1 MISPSRQRL
10 PTRQV
15 LSGPLQAHEAAPETP
30 MLRLTRFAAAVS
42 TTIAALAAPA
52 QAQQAPA
59 TSQARPPSIVLP
71 ASPAPKGQPAKS
83 LGGKGAP
90 SGKMLTREELR
101 SCLKRLDDITV
112 GGKELVQRRTALDAE
127 KDELVKSGDAMKL
140 LRADVD
146 AKLAAVR
153 AWEGRMRAHAA
164 EVEAFNQRARAA
176 EEAPK
181 GERDG
186 LLKAL
191 DPQRESLTKTR
202 SALTT
207 EEASLV
213 PAYESSVRSYNERA
227 QARDTGV
234 VSWNARNKALNE
246 AGEQAETAR
255 TAWLSECAN
264 RPYRDEDEA
273 AIKAGK

>member
-1 MISPSRQRL
+1 
-10 PTRQV
+10 
-15 LSGPLQAHEAAPETP
+15 

-42 TTIAALAAPA
+42 GTIAALTVPA
-52 QAQQAPA
+52 LAQQAPA

-71 ASPAPKGQPAKS
+71 VSPAPKGQPARS
-83 LGGKGAP
+83 LGGKGTP

-101 SCLKRLDDITV
+101 SCLKRLDDITA
-112 GGKELVQRRTALDAE
+112 GGKDLVQRRTALDAE
-127 KDELVKSGDAMKL
+127 KDELVKSGDAMKQ
-140 LRADVD
+140 LRADMD

-153 AWEGRMRAHAA
+153 AWEGRMRAHAT
-164 EVEAFNQRARAA
+164 EVEAFNQRVLAVG
-176 EEAPK
+176 EAPR
-181 GERDG
+181 GEREG

-191 DPQRESLTKTR
+191 DPQRESLNKTR
-202 SALTT
+202 AALTA
-207 EEASLV
+207 EEAALV

-227 QARDTGV
+227 QARDV
-234 VSWNARNKALNE
+234 VVVDWNARNKALNE
-246 AGEQAETAR
+246 AGEQTEAAR